1 MGKNKYAILKQIID
15 LYEEFEQNEKHLNL
29 LSFTRWIL
37 EKLEDNPE
45 LNMKA
50 SSEKNPEYDPGQS
63 YITKQF
69 DDRARFLEAV
79 SRIARYHEF
88 YSKKALKDLVINTRL
103 EFLFL
108 QAVRMLEKAKKTD
121 LINIYNLEYTTGM
134 DTIRRLTNNGL
145 LNEIADENDKRARLL
160 ALTKKGEEIL
170 SLAIRRMNAENKM
183 FLAAINDNKWKKALL
198 TLEEIDEL
206 HSVVY
211 QNHNDKPFAELSN
224 LMDSLKHLHR

>member
-1 MGKNKYAILKQIID
+1 MGKNKYTILKQIID
-15 LYEEFEQNEKHLNL
+15 LYEEFEKNEAQLNL
-29 LSFTRWIL
+29 LTFTRWIL
-37 EKLEDNPE
+37 ERLEDDPE
-45 LNMKA
+45 LNMKVTL
-50 SSEKNPEYDPGQS
+50 EKNPEYNPGQATV
-63 YITKQF
+63 TKHF
-69 DDRARFLEAV
+69 NERARFLEAV

-103 EFLFL
+103 EFIFL
-108 QAVRMLEKAKKTD
+108 QTVKMLEKARKTD

-145 LNEIADENDKRARLL
+145 LNEIHDENDKRARLL

-170 SLAIRRMNAENKM
+170 SLAIKRMNDENRM

-206 HSVVY
+206 HKVIY
-211 QNHNDKPFAELSN
+211 QNHNDK
-224 LMDSLKHLHR
+224 